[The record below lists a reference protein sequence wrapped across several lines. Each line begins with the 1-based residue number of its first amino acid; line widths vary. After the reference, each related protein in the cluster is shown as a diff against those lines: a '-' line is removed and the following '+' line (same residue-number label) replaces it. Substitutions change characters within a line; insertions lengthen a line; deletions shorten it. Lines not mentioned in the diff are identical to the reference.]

1 MFFPLHL
8 QRNHFHVVNQYRS
21 LITALLILP
30 FQDLL
35 LLHFCGHF
43 MKPILKTDNH
53 VLILFIM
60 QSSYS
65 YDSVY
70 FSQGL

>member
-8 QRNHFHVVNQYRS
+8 QRNHSHVVNQYRS
-21 LITALLILP
+21 LITALFILP
-30 FQDLL
+30 FQDPL
-35 LLHFCGHF
+35 LLHFYGHF

-53 VLILFIM
+53 FLILFIM

>member
-8 QRNHFHVVNQYRS
+8 QRNHSHVVNQYRS
-21 LITALLILP
+21 LITALFILP
-30 FQDLL
+30 FWDLL
-35 LLHFCGHF
+35 LLHFYGHF

-53 VLILFIM
+53 FLILFIM